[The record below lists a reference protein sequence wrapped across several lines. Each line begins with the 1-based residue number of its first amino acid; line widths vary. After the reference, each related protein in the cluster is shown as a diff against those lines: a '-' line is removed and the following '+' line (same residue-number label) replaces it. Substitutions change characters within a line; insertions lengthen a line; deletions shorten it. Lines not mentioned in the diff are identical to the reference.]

1 MYAYTPPAPFCN
13 ELLLFVPSVI
23 LNTPSLIKQT
33 PPPFSAEVFPEIQR
47 SPAGSVSKSACGILF
62 RQFLHKTP
70 IGYLIDYRLRK
81 AEHLLTATGRKITDI
96 AFGVGSPSVSYF
108 IGTFRKTYGISPN
121 RYRKAISIS

>member
-1 MYAYTPPAPFCN
+1 MQRIAFVRAVRHFEYAIIDQADPAAFLCRG
-13 ELLLFVPSVI
+13 VSG
-23 LNTPSLIKQT
+23 NTAIS
-33 PPPFSAEVFPEIQR
+33 R
-47 SPAGSVSKSACGILF
+47 AGSVSKSACGILF